1 MIIRS
6 NNPSPLPSSRTRGG
20 RCSCP
25 ARVAQCPPGQ
35 NNYPRWMIDN
45 HRQSWK
51 KSPTKM
57 SFILHLQN
65 NQTLSN
71 IIKLPFWMVYHLNI
85 TGSIRR
91 EWLLGASSALLVTKY
106 SSMQRPAACLK
117 VLSSWKQ
124 RHKRSKTIQ
133 FGLKIS
139 EGWGLIQNELYQN
152 TNSYWLSTLLF
163 RWSTAFAE
171 ISWDNFTLAELSPS
185 PSPCFRA

>member
-1 MIIRS
+1 M
-6 NNPSPLPSSRTRGG
+6 
-20 RCSCP
+20 SC
-25 ARVAQCPPGQ
+25 
-35 NNYPRWMIDN
+35 
-45 HRQSWK
+45 
-51 KSPTKM
+51 
-57 SFILHLQN
+57 ILHLQN

-124 RHKRSKTIQ
+124 RQRSKTIQ

-139 EGWGLIQNELYQN
+139 VKGKILVPLFPKYHPMNLIVRFKM
-152 TNSYWLSTLLF
+152 SYIKIQSPINLITLLF
-163 RWSTAFAE
+163 RWSTTFAE
-171 ISWDNFTLAELSPS
+171 ISWDNFTLAELLPS